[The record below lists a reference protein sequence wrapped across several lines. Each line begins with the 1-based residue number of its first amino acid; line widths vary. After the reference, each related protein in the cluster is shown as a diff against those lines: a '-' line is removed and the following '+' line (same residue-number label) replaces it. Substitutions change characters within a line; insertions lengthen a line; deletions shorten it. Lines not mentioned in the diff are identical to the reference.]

1 MRWRDD
7 GVPIIITVI
16 VIVAIYAVIGL
27 VGKSDATIPRMEP
40 LTATFTA
47 DGGENTACLFH
58 AVHRQQLGN
67 AMRFAKAMDADCHKY
82 LQWV

>member
-7 GVPIIITVI
+7 GIPIIIAII

-47 DGGENTACLFH
+47 DGGEIKAYVLIDPDTGVQYIVTDAGGI
-58 AVHRQQLGN
+58 APR
-67 AMRFAKAMDADCHKY
+67 AK
-82 LQWV
+82 